1 MNKDDIIQ
9 LVEELSLRSDAVINI
24 FIVGNIDQSN
34 SENAS
39 INILSDCCNSNSDS
53 NFEISV

>member
-1 MNKDDIIQ
+1 VTFLNKDDIIQ
-9 LVEELSLRSDAVINI
+9 LVEELSLRSDAIINI

-39 INILSDCCNSNSDS
+39 ISILSDFCNSNSDS
-53 NFEISV
+53 NFF